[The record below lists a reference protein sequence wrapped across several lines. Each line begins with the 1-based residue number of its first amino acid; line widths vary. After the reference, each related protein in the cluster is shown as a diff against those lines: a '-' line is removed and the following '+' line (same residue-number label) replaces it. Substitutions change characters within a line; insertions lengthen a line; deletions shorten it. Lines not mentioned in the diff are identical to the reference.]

1 MARLKIFSQIIISYY
16 NKKMAETNMVPRLI
30 LIGIAIVVLIIL
42 VTQYQKRRSVIQE
55 ERALEKYAEP
65 SVSRAAPLAPMA
77 VEKSVAAQAA
87 DPNSVM
93 PSEALS
99 NEDYKAVDFD
109 QSKPTGSGGD
119 CFPRDKLTRDDLLP
133 ADAANSKW
141 AQANPA
147 GQGDV
152 KDQNFLTAG
161 FHVGINTVGQ
171 SQRNPNMQLRSDPP
185 NPKMSVSPWN
195 QSTIEYDD
203 NRRFFEVGSC

>member
-1 MARLKIFSQIIISYY
+1 MAD
-16 NKKMAETNMVPRLI
+16 TNMVPRLI
-30 LIGIAIVVLIIL
+30 LIGVAIIILIIL

-55 ERALEKYAEP
+55 ETHTRALEKYAEP
-65 SVSRAAPLAPMA
+65 LQLP
-77 VEKSVAAQAA
+77 KSVAAIMPSDSVASKAA
-87 DPNSVM
+87 DPNAVM
-93 PSEALS
+93 PSESAS

-109 QSKPTGSGGD
+109 SSKPTGSGSD

-161 FHVGINTVGQ
+161 FHIGMNTVGQ
-171 SQRNPNMQLRSDPP
+171 SMRNPNMQIRSDPP
-185 NPKMSVSPWN
+185 NPKMALSPWN

-203 NRRFFEVGSC
+203 SRRYFEVGSC

>member
-1 MARLKIFSQIIISYY
+1 MTD
-16 NKKMAETNMVPRLI
+16 TNMVPRLI
-30 LIGIAIVVLIIL
+30 LIGIAIVVLIVL

-55 ERALEKYAEP
+55 ESHVRALEKYAEP
-65 SVSRAAPLAPMA
+65 GISRSAPLGPM
-77 VEKSVAAQAA
+77 VPETSVAVKAA
-87 DPNSVM
+87 DPNTVM
-93 PSEALS
+93 PSEAMN

-109 QSKPTGSGGD
+109 QSKPTSSGGD
-119 CFPRDKLTRDDLLP
+119 CFPRDKLSRDDLLP

-161 FHVGINTVGQ
+161 FHVGQNTVGQ
-171 SQRNPNMQLRSDPP
+171 SMRNPNMQMRSDPP

-195 QSTIEYDD
+195 QTTIEYDD
-203 NRRFFEVGSC
+203 SRRFFEIGSC

>member
-1 MARLKIFSQIIISYY
+1 MADTS
-16 NKKMAETNMVPRLI
+16 MVPRLI
-30 LIGIAIVVLIIL
+30 LIGVAIVVLIIL
-42 VTQYQKRRSVIQE
+42 VTQYQKRRNVIQE
-55 ERALEKYAEP
+55 ESRTRALEKYAEP
-65 SVSRAAPLAPMA
+65 QKMMASLPDITEPALAANR
-77 VEKSVAAQAA
+77 A
-87 DPNSVM
+87 DPNAVM

-99 NEDYKAVDFD
+99 NEDYKAVDFS

-171 SQRNPNMQLRSDPP
+171 TQRNPNMQLRSDPP
-185 NPKMSVSPWN
+185 NPKMTLSPWN

-203 NRRFFEVGSC
+203 SRRFFEVGSC